1 MRVHHL
7 NCGTMCPVA
16 FDLAR
21 VFPPEHAMVCHVLL
35 IETPSSGLVLVDT
48 GFGTLDL
55 KTPGLLGAA
64 FQKLAGPL
72 LREEETAAAQVKRLG
87 FEPSDVRHIVP
98 THLDLDH
105 AGGLPDFPL
114 AKVHAYEPEVRA
126 MERGATLAERHR
138 YRRHQFAHRP
148 DWVRYEVSGERWRGF
163 ECVRSLAGLPPEI
176 LLVPTVG
183 HSRGHVAV
191 VVESAA
197 GALVHAGDAYF
208 HHAEIRGDGRGCPL
222 PLRLFQRAAAFDD
235 TARRQNQAR
244 LRELARSLDIQIFS
258 AHDPVEAASHGVE
271 IHGRR

>member
-7 NCGTMCPVA
+7 NCGTLCPVA
-16 FDLAR
+16 FELAG
-21 VFPPEHAMVCHVLL
+21 VFRPQHAMVCHVLL

-48 GFGTLDL
+48 GFGTQDL
-55 KTPGLLGAA
+55 RTPVLLGAA

-72 LREEETAAAQVKRLG
+72 LREEETAIALVRRLG
-87 FEPSDVRHIVP
+87 FQPSDVRHIVP

-105 AGGLPDFPL
+105 AGGLSDFPH

-126 MERGATLAERHR
+126 MEQGSTLAERHR
-138 YRRHQFAHRP
+138 YRKHQFAHRP

-163 ECVRSLAGLPPEI
+163 ECVRALTGLPPEL

-191 VVESAA
+191 VVESSK

-208 HHAEIRGDGRGCPL
+208 HHAEVRGDGRGCPL

-235 TARRQNQAR
+235 GARRRNQVR
-244 LRELARSLDIQIFS
+244 LRELARSLDIEIFS

-271 IHGRR
+271 VHGRR

>member
-7 NCGTMCPVA
+7 NCGTLCPFA
-16 FDLAR
+16 FDRAG
-21 VFPPEHAMVCHVLL
+21 VFPPQHVMVCHVLL
-35 IETPSSGLVLVDT
+35 VETPSSGLVLVDT

-72 LREEETAAAQVKRLG
+72 LREEETAVALVRKLG
-87 FEPSDVRHIVP
+87 FSPSDVRHVVP

-105 AGGLPDFPL
+105 AGGLPDFPR
-114 AKVHAYEPEVRA
+114 AKVHVYEPEL
-126 MERGATLAERHR
+126 RGM
-138 YRRHQFAHRP
+138 
-148 DWVRYEVSGERWRGF
+148 ERWRGF
-163 ECVRSLAGLPPEI
+163 ECVRALAGLPPEL

-191 VVESAA
+191 VVESA
-197 GALVHAGDAYF
+197 GRALVHAGDSYF

-235 TARRQNQAR
+235 AARLHNQAR
-244 LRELARSLDIQIFS
+244 LRELARSLDVQIFS
-258 AHDPVEAASHGVE
+258 AHDPVEAATHGVE

>member
-7 NCGTMCPVA
+7 NCGTLCPFA
-16 FDLAR
+16 FDRAG
-21 VFPPEHAMVCHVLL
+21 VFPPKHVMVCHVLL
-35 IETPSSGLVLVDT
+35 VETPSSGLVLVDT

-72 LREEETAAAQVKRLG
+72 LREEETAVALVRKLG
-87 FEPSDVRHIVP
+87 FSPSDVRHVVP

-105 AGGLPDFPL
+105 AGGLPDFPH
-114 AKVHAYEPEVRA
+114 AKVHVYEPELRG
-126 MERGATLAERHR
+126 MERGATFGERHR
-138 YRRHQFAHRP
+138 YRPHQFAHRP
-148 DWVRYEVSGERWRGF
+148 DWVRYEVSGERWRSF
-163 ECVRSLAGLPPEI
+163 ECVRSLAGLPPEF

-191 VVESAA
+191 VVESS
-197 GALVHAGDAYF
+197 GRALVHAGDSYF

-235 TARRQNQAR
+235 AARLHNQAR
-244 LRELARSLDIQIFS
+244 LRELARSLDVQIFS
-258 AHDPVEAASHGVE
+258 AHDPVEAATHGVE
-271 IHGRR
+271 IYGRR